1 MKTVIVDKND
11 ITIGIKSSGL
21 TIETQHIPFR
31 LIDMLVLCGEMEVGT
46 KTLLALSKEHIPI
59 LVISKN
65 NKNFSLTLPLEAK
78 NSDLKIQ
85 QYTSA
90 TTNRLG
96 FAKYFLEEKIKNH
109 SSHLKQIGISVET
122 NIWLQKI
129 NSAESI
135 PELLGV
141 EGSFSRIYFK
151 HYFATIPK
159 VLHKGKRSK
168 KPPLD
173 PVNAILSYLYTYFYN
188 VITARLYIYGFD
200 ASISYLHEPFR
211 SHNGLS
217 SDLLEIYRSEINK
230 KVAQWFLDETLTSD
244 DFTRRNGIFLRYES
258 RKRLWKEIKEFGNSL
273 MPKIDDEIALLR
285 SAIS

>member
-1 MKTVIVDKND
+1 MKTVIVDKNK
-11 ITIGIKSSGL
+11 IEIGIKNSGI
-21 TIETQHIPFR
+21 TIDDQHIPFR
-31 LIDMLVLCGEMEVGT
+31 LIDMLVLCGDMEIGT
-46 KTLLALSKEHIPI
+46 KTLITLSKERIPVLI
-59 LVISKN
+59 ISRN
-65 NKNFSLTLPLEAK
+65 SKNFSLTLPLEAK

-90 TTNRLG
+90 TKNRLE
-96 FAKYFLEEKIKNH
+96 FAKYFLEEKVKNH
-109 SSHLKQIGISVET
+109 SKHLKSMGITTDTT
-122 NIWLQKI
+122 NWLQKI
-129 NSAESI
+129 NNSENIS
-135 PELLGV
+135 ELLGV

-151 HYFATIPK
+151 HYFSTLPK

-168 KPPLD
+168 NPPLD

-188 VITARLYIYGFD
+188 LITARLYIYGFD

-217 SDLLEIYRSEINK
+217 SDILEIFRSEINK

-244 DFTRRNGIFLRYES
+244 DFTKKNGIFLRYES

-273 MPKIDDEIALLR
+273 MPKIDEEIALLR